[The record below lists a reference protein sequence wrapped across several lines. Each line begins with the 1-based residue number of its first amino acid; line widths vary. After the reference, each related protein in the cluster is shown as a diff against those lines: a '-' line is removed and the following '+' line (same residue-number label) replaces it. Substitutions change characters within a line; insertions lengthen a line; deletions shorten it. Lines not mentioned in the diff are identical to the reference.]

1 MYISCIYH
9 VLKVNLFLK
18 FPDAMIEENV
28 SNRFCTHS
36 ISGKDR
42 THNNSKNTRYDY
54 YNDY

>member
-1 MYISCIYH
+1 MCISCIYH

-36 ISGKDR
+36 ISGRDR